1 MMTTL
6 DAVMKMVNPSSVM
19 PDVPIL
25 AEQTDLAGLR
35 AKIIEILHLDPSTS
49 SFSSVNAT
57 LNLNSKTP
65 GDIALMLMVLIK
77 RLIFPD
83 PPRLDDDKEMTDD
96 VKEMLRTNY
105 AKMVKSHSDHS
116 RMILD
121 YVRSSLPVLT
131 TKDDLISH
139 VGAMLVHLID
149 VERKQK

>member
-25 AEQTDLAGLR
+25 AEQTDLAALR

-49 SFSSVNAT
+49 SFSSVNTA

-77 RLIFPD
+77 RLIFPE
-83 PPRLDDDKEMTDD
+83 PPKLDDDKEMTDD

-105 AKMVKSHSDHS
+105 AKMVKSHNDHS

-121 YVRSSLPVLT
+121 YVRSSLPVLA

>member
-6 DAVMKMVNPSSVM
+6 DQVMKMVNPSSVM

-35 AKIIEILHLDPSTS
+35 AKIIEILHLDPSIS
-49 SFSSVNAT
+49 SFSSVNAA
-57 LNLNSKTP
+57 LNLNAKTP
-65 GDIALMLMVLIK
+65 GEIALMLMVLIK
-77 RLIFPD
+77 RLVIPE
-83 PPRLDDDKEMTDD
+83 PPRLDDDKEMSDD

-105 AKMVKSHSDHS
+105 AKMVKSHNDHS

-121 YVRSSLPVLT
+121 YVRTSLPVIT
-131 TKDDLISH
+131 AKDDLISH

-149 VERKQK
+149 VERNQK